1 MLSRRQV
8 SELIDIIREKM
19 SVVAQW
25 IGLNEPALLNWEY
38 NGVTIL
44 KIYLSRSGA
53 LVHRFHP
60 FTRTKEVAAIRSEN
74 YKEVKK
80 AISLIIREVAEDL
93 VMDLFSRKYEYNY
106 DLGLRFTLES
116 DFSWKFIIEENG
128 KTRILAEGKENE
140 TPIKAFPVIAKICAI
155 QKL

>member
-8 SELIDIIREKM
+8 SELIEFISERM
-19 SVVAQW
+19 SIVARW
-25 IGLNEPALLNWEY
+25 VGLNEPAPLNWEY
-38 NGVTIL
+38 NDITVL
-44 KIYLSRSGA
+44 RIYLSRSGA
-53 LVHRFHP
+53 LVHRFHL
-60 FTRTKEVAAIRSEN
+60 FTRTKEVAAIRTEN

-93 VMDLFSRKYEYNY
+93 VLGLFSRKYEYNY

-116 DFSWKFIIEENG
+116 DFSWKFTIEENG
-128 KTRILAEGKENE
+128 KTKILAEGKGGKS
-140 TPIKAFPVIAKICAI
+140 PIKAFPVIAKICAI